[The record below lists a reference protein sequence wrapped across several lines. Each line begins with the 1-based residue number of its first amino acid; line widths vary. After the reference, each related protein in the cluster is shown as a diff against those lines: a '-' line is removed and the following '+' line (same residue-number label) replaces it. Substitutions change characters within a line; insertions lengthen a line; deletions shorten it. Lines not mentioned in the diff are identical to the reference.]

1 MEMNDLCTMKH
12 FFDLVGRIFV
22 SIIFLFEAY
31 DSIRYFQDTK
41 QQMAAYGLVWQP
53 DFLLTC
59 AIIALILGGTL
70 VFIGYRSTFGAVLLL
85 LYWVPV
91 TLLVHDFWNMPK
103 EMLRLESILFMKNLA
118 ITGGLL
124 IILVNGSGKYSIKRL
139 LATTRV
145 R

>member
-1 MEMNDLCTMKH
+1 MKDFLDL
-12 FFDLVGRIFV
+12 LGRIFI

-31 DSIRYFQDTK
+31 DSIRYFKETK
-41 QQMAAYGLVWQP
+41 AQMTANGLIWQQ
-53 DFLLTC
+53 DFLLVS
-59 AIIALILGGTL
+59 AVFLLILGGTL
-70 VFIGYRSTFGAVLLL
+70 VLLGYRATFGSLLLL

-91 TLLVHDFWNMPK
+91 TIIAHDFWNRPP
-103 EMLRLESILFMKNLA
+103 EELRLESIIFMKNLA

-124 IILVNGSGKYSIKRL
+124 IILVNGSGRYSVKRL

>member
-1 MEMNDLCTMKH
+1 MNDLCTMKNI
-12 FFDLVGRIFV
+12 FDLIGRIFLSV
-22 SIIFLFEAY
+22 IFLFEAY
-31 DSIRYFQDTK
+31 DSMRYFHDTK
-41 QQMAAYGLVWQP
+41 EQMSAYGLVWQQ

-59 AIIALILGGTL
+59 AIIALILGGVL
-70 VFIGYRSTFGAVLLL
+70 VLIGYRSTFGAILLL

-103 EMLRLESILFMKNLA
+103 ESLRLESIIFMKNLA
-118 ITGGLL
+118 IAGGLL
-124 IILVNGSGKYSIKRL
+124 IMVVNGSGKYSVKRL